1 MNLDLLGSRRGT
13 SPSAYVE
20 GESDAFLRSIQGRV
34 SQMVARQWS
43 SNTTDL
49 VTSQHGNEK
58 ERVTPPPRS
67 TQEVALESRG
77 ATCKNMS

>member
-20 GESDAFLRSIQGRV
+20 GESNVFLRNIQARV
-34 SQMVARQWS
+34 FQMVARQWS

-49 VTSQHGNEK
+49 VTSQQGNEK
-58 ERVTPPPRS
+58 ERVTP
-67 TQEVALESRG
+67 EVSPGGRALESRG
-77 ATCKNMS
+77 ATCNSMS